1 MTPEQQKDRARE
13 FLEMFENPDP
23 TTLETMVSSDFEY
36 QVMGSGKAFEPIRG
50 KEGMRGF
57 AGQLKQ
63 MLPNGLN
70 FRFGPIISEG
80 SHVSIQAESDTKAAN
95 GKKYQNRYHFYIRF
109 DGDKIAQVRE
119 YCDTDHVRE
128 VFGPF

>member
-1 MTPEQQKDRARE
+1 MTPEEQKDRARE
-13 FLEMFENPDP
+13 FLEVFEDPDP
-23 TTLETMVSSDFEY
+23 VKFETMVSSDFEY
-36 QVMGSGKAFEPIRG
+36 RVMGSAKGFGHPIR

-63 MLPNGLN
+63 ALPKGLN
-70 FRFGPIISEG
+70 FRFGPVISEG
-80 SHVSIQAESDTKAAN
+80 SHVSLQAESDTEAAN

-109 DGDKIAQVRE
+109 DGDKIAEVRE